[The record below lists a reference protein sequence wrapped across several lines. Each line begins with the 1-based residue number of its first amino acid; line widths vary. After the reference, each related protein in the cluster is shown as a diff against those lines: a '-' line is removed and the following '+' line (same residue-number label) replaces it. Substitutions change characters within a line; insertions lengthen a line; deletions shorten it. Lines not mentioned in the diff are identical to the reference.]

1 MIPTMSEIS
10 ARSADPS
17 ASTSGSRWSFQ
28 IATLLGIPIRVHVTF
43 LALLVWFATM
53 AAAQSRDV
61 RAELA
66 FVLGVFAC
74 VVLHELGHAAMAKR
88 FGVKTREIVL
98 YPIGGVARLERIP
111 GGVAELL
118 IALAGPLVN
127 VVLATL
133 LAILLAAEGFPLGLS
148 IAFPWEGAGLVP
160 KLLWANVMLV
170 LFNMIPAF
178 PMDGGRVLRGLL
190 SISLGQDRATRIAA
204 IVGQSFATLFVVMGL
219 WTAQLLLVFI
229 GVFVF
234 LGATQEAAYQRGRSA
249 VAGRVV
255 KDAMISRFEVLRPQD
270 SLGRAAELLLATHQH
285 DFPVLDAWDRVAG
298 ILPRVR
304 LLEALA
310 RAGSAA
316 PVLDVMQRD
325 PVVVAPD
332 TPLDA
337 VLPHVQADPA
347 RPLLV
352 VEGGKLVGM
361 LTLENLS
368 EFIVIAQRLPSR

>member
-1 MIPTMSEIS
+1 MIAPMSEVS
-10 ARSADPS
+10 AKSAES
-17 ASTSGSRWSFQ
+17 GAASGSRWSFQ
-28 IATLLGIPIRVHVTF
+28 VATLLGIPIRVHVTF
-43 LALLVWFATM
+43 LALLVWFATY
-53 AAAQSRDV
+53 AAAMARDV
-61 RAELA
+61 KTELA
-66 FVLGVFAC
+66 FVVGVFTC

-118 IALAGPLVN
+118 IALAGPAVN
-127 VVLATL
+127 AV
-133 LAILLAAEGFPLGLS
+133 IGAALS
-148 IAFPWEGAGLVP
+148 IVLVAVGAPIDLSIDFPFQDGLVQ
-160 KLLWANVMLV
+160 KLLWSNVMLV

-190 SISLGQDRATRIAA
+190 AISLGQDRATRIAA
-204 IVGQSFATLFVVMGL
+204 IVGQLFAVLFAVLGL
-219 WTAQLLLVFI
+219 WSGNFLLVFI

-249 VAGRVV
+249 VAGRVA

-298 ILPRVR
+298 VLPRVR
-304 LLEALA
+304 LLEELA
-310 RAGSAA
+310 RSGSGT

-325 PVVVAPD
+325 PVVVAPG

-337 VLPHVQADPA
+337 VLQHLQADPA

-352 VEGGKLVGM
+352 VEDGKLAGM

-368 EFIVIAQRLPSR
+368 EFIVIARQIPKP